1 MPPNFGFNRNASSG
15 SQGSQGGSNA
25 NWYQG
30 LQGLL
35 SSFQQQQQPGSGGA
49 QFAGTGGPTNYAGIP
64 VLPTFLQHGT
74 NPGRGPTFL
83 EERTVGMGG
92 GVNRG
97 PSYGQAIA
105 GAVGADY
112 QNAEA
117 ARQQHLGMLGGLLG
131 QVQGSNQGAG
141 QMVQDARAAGS
152 QGMNLMQQQADM
164 MRQTGQDAEDY
175 YRQAAGTMKGSF
187 DEARGRLDQGI
198 GTLQESRANYDSTNR
213 SDTAGIVFGIQQQY
227 KNEIDSI
234 DKQLSDNLITQEE
247 ATQRTDQLK
256 MNMRNQSSAMAGQ
269 ADANARN
276 ALAAMDQGIAQMQS
290 SGGLQLGSMGIGM
303 GQAMGALG
311 AGVAA
316 HKQQN
321 EQQITNFYNN
331 MHQFSSSLVQ
341 GAQASALQHMLQGNQ
356 LASNLISQMPLGPI
370 SFAETIARM
379 VQAAD
384 VRRGDTVSPG
394 MGNLFGSMA

>member
-1 MPPNFGFNRNASSG
+1 MPPNPGFNRNASSG
-15 SQGSQGGSNA
+15 QGFQGGSNT
-25 NWYQG
+25 NFMQQ
-30 LQGLL
+30 LQGL
-35 SSFQQQQQPGSGGA
+35 FGGQQQGQNNFGA
-49 QFAGTGGPTNYAGIP
+49 QFANTGFTNYQGTP
-64 VLPTFLQHGT
+64 TLPSSSQAA
-74 NPGRGPTFL
+74 R
-83 EERTVGMGG
+83 MGG
-92 GVNRG
+92 QGTTLEQRTIN
-97 PSYGQAIA
+97 PSGFGGGNAPTYGQAIA
-105 GAVGADY
+105 GAIGQDY
-112 QNAEA
+112 QNAEG
-117 ARQQHLGMLGGLLG
+117 ARQRELEMLSGLYG
-131 QVQGSNQGAG
+131 QLQGTNQGAG

-164 MRQTGQDAEDY
+164 MRQTGDDAERY
-175 YRQAAGTMKGSF
+175 YREAAGTMRGSF

-213 SDTAGIVFGIQQQY
+213 SDTAGMVFGIQQQY
-227 KNEIDSI
+227 QQ
-234 DKQLSDNLITQEE
+234 QLNQINMRDDLTPEQKGMM
-247 ATQRTDQLK
+247 TDELK
-256 MNMRNQSSAMAGQ
+256 SGMRNQSSAMAGQ

-356 LASNLISQMPLGPI
+356 LAANLIGQMPLGPM

-379 VQAAD
+379 VQATD
-384 VRRGDTVSPG
+384 ERRGNVVSPG

>member
-15 SQGSQGGSNA
+15 GQGNQQSNNSNWYEGLRGLLNNMGSNLGNNTGASFA
-25 NWYQG
+25 NTGFTNYQG
-30 LQGLL
+30 IPTLPSSSQAARMGGQG
-35 SSFQQQQQPGSGGA
+35 
-49 QFAGTGGPTNYAGIP
+49 TT
-64 VLPTFLQHGT
+64 
-74 NPGRGPTFL
+74 L
-83 EERTVGMGG
+83 EERTIMPGGQGGTRPPTYGQVMAG
-92 GVNRG
+92 GVA
-97 PSYGQAIA
+97 Q
-105 GAVGADY
+105 DY
-112 QNAEA
+112 QGAQEA
-117 ARQQHLGMLGGLLG
+117 RARELGLLGGLFS
-131 QVQGSNQGAG
+131 QVQGTNQGAG
-141 QMVQDARAAGS
+141 QMVQDARGAGA

-164 MRQTGQDAEDY
+164 MRQTGDDAERY
-175 YRQAAGTMKGSF
+175 YREAAGTMKGSF

-213 SDTAGIVFGIQQQY
+213 SDTAGMVFGIQQQY
-227 KNEIDSI
+227 QQ
-234 DKQLSDNLITQEE
+234 QLNQINMRDDLTPEQKGMM
-247 ATQRTDQLK
+247 TDELK
-256 MNMRNQSSAMAGQ
+256 SGMRNQSSAMAGQ

-356 LASNLISQMPLGPI
+356 LAANLINQMPLGPV
-370 SFAETIARM
+370 SFAETLARM
-379 VQAAD
+379 AQAAD
-384 VRRGDTVSPG
+384 VRRSDTVSPG
-394 MGNLFGSMA
+394 MSNLFGSIG

>member
-1 MPPNFGFNRNASSG
+1 MPPNYGFNRNASSG
-15 SQGSQGGSNA
+15 QGSQGGSNT
-25 NWYQG
+25 NFLQQ
-30 LQGLL
+30 LQGL
-35 SSFQQQQQPGSGGA
+35 FSGQRQGQNNFGA
-49 QFAGTGGPTNYAGIP
+49 QFANTGFTNYQGIP
-64 VLPTFLQHGT
+64 TLPSSSQAA
-74 NPGRGPTFL
+74 R
-83 EERTVGMGG
+83 MGG
-92 GVNRG
+92 QGTTLEQRTIMPG
-97 PSYGQAIA
+97 GQGGTRPPTYGQVMA
-105 GAVGADY
+105 GGVAQDY
-112 QNAEA
+112 QGAEA
-117 ARQQHLGMLGGLLG
+117 ARQRELEMLGALFG
-131 QVQGSNQGAG
+131 QVQGTNQGAG
-141 QMVQDARAAGS
+141 QMVQDARGAKS

-164 MRQTGQDAEDY
+164 MRQTGDDAERY
-175 YRQAAGTMKGSF
+175 YREAAGTMKGSF

-213 SDTAGIVFGIQQQY
+213 SDTAGMVFGIQQQY
-227 KNEIDSI
+227 QQ
-234 DKQLSDNLITQEE
+234 QLNQINMRDDLTPEQKGMM
-247 ATQRTDQLK
+247 TDELK
-256 MNMRNQSSAMAGQ
+256 SGMRNQSSAMAGQ

-356 LASNLISQMPLGPI
+356 LAANLINQMPLGPV
-370 SFAETIARM
+370 SFAETLARM
-379 VQAAD
+379 AQAAD
-384 VRRGDTVSPG
+384 VRRSDTVSPG
-394 MGNLFGSMA
+394 MSNLFGSIG

>member
-1 MPPNFGFNRNASSG
+1 MPPNPGFNRNASSG
-15 SQGSQGGSNA
+15 QGSQGGSNT
-25 NWYQG
+25 NFMQQ
-30 LQGLL
+30 LQGL
-35 SSFQQQQQPGSGGA
+35 FNGQQQGQNNFGA
-49 QFAGTGGPTNYAGIP
+49 QFANTGFTNYQGIP
-64 VLPTFLQHGT
+64 TLPSSSQAA
-74 NPGRGPTFL
+74 R
-83 EERTVGMGG
+83 MGG
-92 GVNRG
+92 QGTTLEQRTTMPG
-97 PSYGQAIA
+97 GQGGTRPPTYGQVMA
-105 GAVGADY
+105 GGVAQDY
-112 QNAEA
+112 QGAEA
-117 ARQQHLGMLGGLLG
+117 ARQRELEMLGALFG
-131 QVQGSNQGAG
+131 QVQGTNQGAG

-164 MRQTGQDAEDY
+164 MRQTGDDAERY
-175 YRQAAGTMKGSF
+175 YREAAGTMRGSF

-213 SDTAGIVFGIQQQY
+213 SDTAGMVFGIQQQY
-227 KNEIDSI
+227 KNEIDNI
-234 DKQLSDNLITQEE
+234 DRQLSSNLITQQE
-247 ATQRTDQLK
+247 ATERTDQIK

-356 LASNLISQMPLGPI
+356 LAANLINQMPLGPV
-370 SFAETIARM
+370 SFAETLARM
-379 VQAAD
+379 AQAAD
-384 VRRGDTVSPG
+384 VRRSDTVSPG
-394 MGNLFGSMA
+394 MSNLFGSIG

>member
-15 SQGSQGGSNA
+15 GQSSQGGSNA
-25 NWYQG
+25 NFMQG

-35 SSFQQQQQPGSGGA
+35 GGFQQGQNNLGA
-49 QFAGTGGPTNYAGIP
+49 QFAGTGTTNYAGMP
-64 VLPTFLQHGT
+64 TLPTFLHDRT
-74 NPGRGPTFL
+74 NPARGPTFL
-83 EERTVGMGG
+83 QERTFGMDGG
-92 GVNRG
+92 ANRG
-97 PSYGQAIA
+97 PTYGQAIA
-105 GAVGADY
+105 GAVGQDY

-117 ARQQHLGMLGGLLG
+117 ARQRELGMLLGIAG
-131 QVQGSNQGAG
+131 QVQGSNAGAG

-164 MRQTGQDAEDY
+164 MRQTGDDAERY
-175 YRQAAGTMKGSF
+175 YREAAGTMKGSF

-213 SDTAGIVFGIQQQY
+213 SDTAGMVFGIQQQY
-227 KNEIDSI
+227 QDQMNQIEMRD
-234 DKQLSDNLITQEE
+234 DITQE
-247 ATQRTDQLK
+247 QKSMLTDNLK
-256 MNMRNQSSAMAGQ
+256 MSMRNQSSAMAGQ

-303 GQAMGALG
+303 GQAMGSLG

-356 LASNLISQMPLGPI
+356 LAANLINQMPLGPI

-384 VRRGDTVSPG
+384 VRRSDTVSPG

>member
-15 SQGSQGGSNA
+15 GQGNQQSNNS

-35 SSFQQQQQPGSGGA
+35 SGFQQQQQPGSGGA
-49 QFAGTGGPTNYAGIP
+49 SFAGTGGPTNYAGIP

-105 GAVGADY
+105 GAVGQDY

-117 ARQQHLGMLGGLLG
+117 ARQRELGMLLGLAG

-141 QMVQDARAAGS
+141 QMVQDARASGA

-164 MRQTGQDAEDY
+164 MRQTGDDAERY
-175 YRQAAGTMKGSF
+175 YREAAGTMKGSF

-213 SDTAGIVFGIQQQY
+213 SDTAGMVFGIQQQY
-227 KNEIDSI
+227 QDQMNQIEMRDDITHEQKSM
-234 DKQLSDNLITQEE
+234 LTDNL
-247 ATQRTDQLK
+247 K
-256 MNMRNQSSAMAGQ
+256 MSMRNQSSAMAGQ

-276 ALAAMDQGIAQMQS
+276 ALAQMDQGIAQMQS

-331 MHQFSSSLVQ
+331 MHQFSSSMVQ
-341 GAQASALQHMLQGNQ
+341 SAQANALQHMLQGNQ
-356 LASNLISQMPLGPI
+356 LAANLINQMPLGPM
-370 SFAETIARM
+370 SLAETIARM
-379 VQAAD
+379 VQSAD
-384 VRRGDTVSPG
+384 ERRSNTVSPG
-394 MGNLFGSMA
+394 MGNLFGSIG

>member
-1 MPPNFGFNRNASSG
+1 
-15 SQGSQGGSNA
+15 
-25 NWYQG
+25 
-30 LQGLL
+30 
-35 SSFQQQQQPGSGGA
+35 
-49 QFAGTGGPTNYAGIP
+49 
-64 VLPTFLQHGT
+64 
-74 NPGRGPTFL
+74 
-83 EERTVGMGG
+83 
-92 GVNRG
+92 
-97 PSYGQAIA
+97 
-105 GAVGADY
+105 
-112 QNAEA
+112 
-117 ARQQHLGMLGGLLG
+117 
-131 QVQGSNQGAG
+131 VQGSNQGAG

-164 MRQTGQDAEDY
+164 MRRTGDDAERY
-175 YRQAAGTMKGSF
+175 YREAAGTMRGSF

-213 SDTAGIVFGIQQQY
+213 SDTAGMVFGIQQQY
-227 KNEIDSI
+227 QQ
-234 DKQLSDNLITQEE
+234 QLNQINMRDDLTPEQKGMM
-247 ATQRTDQLK
+247 TDELK
-256 MNMRNQSSAMAGQ
+256 SGMRNQSSAMAGQ

-356 LASNLISQMPLGPI
+356 LAANLINQMPLGPV
-370 SFAETIARM
+370 SFAETLARM
-379 VQAAD
+379 TQAAD
-384 VRRGDTVSPG
+384 VRRSDTVSPG
-394 MGNLFGSMA
+394 MGNLFGSIG

>member
-1 MPPNFGFNRNASSG
+1 MPPNPGFNRNASSG
-15 SQGSQGGSNA
+15 QGSQGGSNT
-25 NWYQG
+25 NFMQQ
-30 LQGLL
+30 LQGL
-35 SSFQQQQQPGSGGA
+35 FGGQRQGQNNFGA
-49 QFAGTGGPTNYAGIP
+49 QFANTGFTNYQGIP
-64 VLPTFLQHGT
+64 TLPSSSQAA
-74 NPGRGPTFL
+74 R
-83 EERTVGMGG
+83 MGG
-92 GVNRG
+92 QGTTLEQRTTMPGNMGGVR
-97 PSYGQAIA
+97 PPTYGQAIA
-105 GAVGADY
+105 GAVGQDY

-117 ARQQHLGMLGGLLG
+117 ARQRELEMLTGLFG
-131 QVQGSNQGAG
+131 QLQGTNQGAG

-164 MRQTGQDAEDY
+164 MRQTGDDAERY
-175 YRQAAGTMKGSF
+175 YREAAGTMRGSF

-213 SDTAGIVFGIQQQY
+213 SDTAGMVFGIQQQY
-227 KNEIDSI
+227 QQ
-234 DKQLSDNLITQEE
+234 QLNQINMRDDLTPEQKGMM
-247 ATQRTDQLK
+247 TDELK
-256 MNMRNQSSAMAGQ
+256 SGMRNQSSAMAGQ

-356 LASNLISQMPLGPI
+356 LAANLIGQMPLGPM

-379 VQAAD
+379 VQATD
-384 VRRGDTVSPG
+384 ERRGNVVSPG

>member
-1 MPPNFGFNRNASSG
+1 MPPNPGFNRNASSG
-15 SQGSQGGSNA
+15 NQGSQQGGNSNFYA
-25 NWYQG
+25 G

-35 SSFQQQQQPGSGGA
+35 NNYQQQRPGSGGA
-49 QFAGTGGPTNYAGIP
+49 QFAGSGGPTNWAGIP

-83 EERTVGMGG
+83 EERTIGMGG
-92 GVNRG
+92 GANRG
-97 PSYGQAIA
+97 PTYGQTIA
-105 GAVGADY
+105 GAIGQDF

-117 ARQQHLGMLGGLLG
+117 ARQRELGMLGGLYN

-164 MRQTGQDAEDY
+164 MRQTGDDAERY
-175 YRQAAGTMKGSF
+175 YREAAGTMKGSF

-213 SDTAGIVFGIQQQY
+213 SDTAGMVFGIQQQY
-227 KNEIDSI
+227 QQ
-234 DKQLSDNLITQEE
+234 QLNQINMRDDLTPEQKGMM
-247 ATQRTDQLK
+247 TDELK
-256 MNMRNQSSAMAGQ
+256 SGMRNQSSAMAGQ

-356 LASNLISQMPLGPI
+356 LAANLINQMPLGPM

-384 VRRGDTVSPG
+384 ERRSNTVSPG
-394 MGNLFGSMA
+394 MGNLFGSIG